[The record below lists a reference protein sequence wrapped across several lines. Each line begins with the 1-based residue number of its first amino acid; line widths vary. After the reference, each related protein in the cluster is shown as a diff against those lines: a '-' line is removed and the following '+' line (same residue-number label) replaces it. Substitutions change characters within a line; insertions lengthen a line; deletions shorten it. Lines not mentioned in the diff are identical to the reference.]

1 MITKDAIP
9 RVLGNTAFDNGHN
22 KIGRIGNV
30 YVDDRSGQPEWITVH
45 TGMFGTRET
54 FIPLESAELRGNEV
68 LVPYQKEQ
76 VNNAPNVAADIA
88 GHLSEQDEA
97 TMYDY
102 YGMTHPTIPAG
113 KAAAPKRKSAM
124 TRSEEVMHVG
134 TERQE
139 AGRVHLRK
147 HVVTEDQQ
155 QTVPVRKERVRVERE
170 PITDANREEAM
181 SGPDITDADYEVVRH
196 EEHPVVSKETV
207 PMERVRLAK
216 DEGTEQ
222 QTVGGQVRKERI
234 EAEGLMEDERRR

>member
-54 FIPLESAELRGNEV
+54 FIPLESAQLQGNEV

-76 VNNAPNVAADIA
+76 VNNAPNVAADVA

-97 TMYDY
+97 TMYEY
-102 YGMTHPTIPAG
+102 YGMAHPAISTKPS
-113 KAAAPKRKSAM
+113 KRKNDNAM

-134 TERQE
+134 TQRQE

-155 QTVPVRKERVRVERE
+155 QTVPLHKERVRLERE
-170 PITDANREEAM
+170 PITDANREQAM
-181 SGPDITDADYEVVRH
+181 SGPDIADADYEVIRH
-196 EEHPVVSKETV
+196 EERPVVSKETV
-207 PMERVRLAK
+207 PMERVRLAT
-216 DEGTEQ
+216 DDVTEQ

-234 EAEGLMEDERRR
+234 EAEGLFEDEPR